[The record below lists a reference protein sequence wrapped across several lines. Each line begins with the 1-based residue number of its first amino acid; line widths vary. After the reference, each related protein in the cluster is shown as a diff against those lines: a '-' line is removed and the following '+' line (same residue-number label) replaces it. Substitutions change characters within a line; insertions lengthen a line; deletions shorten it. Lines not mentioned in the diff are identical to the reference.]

1 MIANAMTKIVE
12 KQGLYVPPNMKRGV
26 RISFHIDNFDEL
38 VETFDGKNTVH
49 YLLIVGFQRC
59 YGSYEPLELT
69 LEKTNSLKLNDNSFA
84 DILPCEEF
92 KRTPGCRDVIC
103 STGYK
108 KSRSSSIPTWS
119 FLRSLEHLLVDDEEA
134 NYVLSDIQEMISP
147 SSKPVER

>member
-1 MIANAMTKIVE
+1 MTKIVE

-84 DILPCEEF
+84 DILPCEDPST
-92 KRTPGCRDVIC
+92 RNSRGHQDV
-103 STGYK
+103 
-108 KSRSSSIPTWS
+108 
-119 FLRSLEHLLVDDEEA
+119 
-134 NYVLSDIQEMISP
+134 EM
-147 SSKPVER
+147 